1 MNTRSSKTKVTFSNP
16 FSLPGFVGELPP
28 GDYEVLVEE
37 ELLQGLSFE
46 AWRRTS
52 TFLTVRGRGS
62 HAGRTELRTISERDL
77 KAALSRD
84 AAVADIRH
92 QSGAAMPSQEGGQ

>member
-1 MNTRSSKTKVTFSNP
+1 MNMRSTKTSVTFANP
-16 FSLPGFVGELPP
+16 FSLPGYLGELPA
-28 GDYEVLVEE
+28 GQYEVLVEE

-62 HAGRTELRTISERDL
+62 RAGRTELRATSDSDL
-77 KAALSRD
+77 KAALNRD
-84 AAVADIRH
+84 GVLADIRH
-92 QSGAAMPSQEGGQ
+92 QSGAAVPPQEPGQ